1 MSRNWCFTYFEK
13 DGDWANPKEWK
24 PNEDIRYV
32 VWQTEECPKTGRRH
46 QQGYVQ
52 FRIQCA
58 RKTAIKRLGGDA
70 VAGIHVEAAK
80 GNATQCRAY
89 CTKEET
95 RVAGPWELGDL
106 CTGAGV
112 RTDLMAMA
120 AKIADGEELEVQ
132 DYLRW
137 GNRIDLAILRTI
149 PARDPANPVEV
160 HILWGEAGT
169 GKTRYVHE
177 KEKGDLYVASLA
189 AKGWWNGYRGE
200 GAVLF
205 DEFDIKK
212 WDREYLLQV
221 LDRYPMRV
229 EVKNGDCQLA
239 ATRFYL
245 TMNREPYEEFQAKLD
260 NALRR
265 RITSTTEM
273 LQVG

>member
-32 VWQTEECPKTGRRH
+32 VWQTEECPTTKRRH

-70 VAGIHVEAAK
+70 VEGIHVEAAK
-80 GNATQCRAY
+80 GNADKCRAY

-95 RVAGPWELGDL
+95 RVAGPWEYGDL
-106 CTGAGV
+106 CRGAGV
-112 RTDLMAMA
+112 RTDLMTMA
-120 AKIADGEELEVQ
+120 AKIANREPLEVV

-137 GNRIDLAILRTI
+137 GKKIDLAILRTI
-149 PARDPANPVEV
+149 PERNPANPVEV
-160 HILWGEAGT
+160 HILWGEAGV
-169 GKTRYVHE
+169 GKTRYVVE
-177 KEKGDLYVASLA
+177 KEKELYFADHA
-189 AKGWWNGYRGE
+189 PKWWDGYTGE
-200 GAVLF
+200 EAVIF
-205 DEFDIKK
+205 DEFDIDK
-212 WDREYLLQV
+212 WDRSYLLRV
-221 LDRYPMRV
+221 LDRNKCLIQ
-229 EVKNGDCQLA
+229 VKGDTCNLA

-245 TMNREPYEEFQAKLD
+245 TMNRLQYEQFQAKLD
-260 NALRR
+260 TALRR
-265 RITSTTEM
+265 RITSITEM